1 MKSETLTIDYK
12 AIKQGK
18 KEDVAL
24 QPYDIIEVPEEGKFS
39 PAGIAKLLTG
49 FATGGATSLITQA
62 PLRILY

>member
-1 MKSETLTIDYK
+1 LTIDYK

-39 PAGIAKLLTG
+39 AAGIAKLVTG
-49 FATGGATSLITQA
+49 LVTGGVSSLATQA